1 MSQQGA
7 GTVKGAHSD
16 DALRT
21 AEADLVVRSD
31 FWGQTSPVLTPLKAL
46 IERFANSTSTDDL
59 WDSLNLVYQDTQKD
73 PELRNW
79 FKAAD
84 AYIRKCLQQTGYIM
98 EDASTDEGNRLYDQG
113 RFLLRERYR
122 DHTNRVLDE
131 IKFLSNQF
139 EADPQNKAFGDSM
152 QKLFNDLG
160 QDENGKPVFK
170 THLVKDLSSVILPA
184 AFERVRYVPIPRIEY
199 SDAMVDAIVENLVV
213 ESDNLMPNSLEI
225 TSDNYFR
232 WGRKT
237 VKSANKNKIEVA
249 VSGVQMDLRDVSYYV
264 KRKEGFPSITDKGIL
279 DLFFGG
285 SGLSF
290 KVGLETV
297 DDSNKSHH
305 FFKVTSVKVDVS
317 NLKIK
322 MKQSNHKLLFN
333 FAKPLLLRAVKP
345 ALMKVIEKQIKD
357 TIYQGD
363 AYAWDIQQEVN
374 RATEDAKNDPE
385 NAVNIFS
392 RYYTAV
398 QNRIAQGKEQAERV
412 KAKADNTKA
421 NVAMTKQ
428 DSIFK
433 NISLPGGISSKATE
447 YKELAQKGDK
457 WESPVF
463 GIGSATESTN
473 LKKPSAVSR
482 KPHNVTTATLRDANS
497 SAGNTTGVQAYN
509 NQSYSGNTTTTTTT
523 NNVDGLGAGK
533 TNGTT
538 LGANNP
544 VVSGIQ

>member
-1 MSQQGA
+1 M
-7 GTVKGAHSD
+7 
-16 DALRT
+16 
-21 AEADLVVRSD
+21 
-31 FWGQTSPVLTPLKAL
+31 LTPLKAL

-59 WDSLNLVYQDTQKD
+59 WDSFNVIYKDAQRD

-79 FKAAD
+79 FKSVD

-98 EDASTDEGNRLYDQG
+98 EDESNDEGNRLYDKG

-131 IKFLSNQF
+131 IRFLSSQF
-139 EADPQNKAFGDSM
+139 EEDPQNKAFADSM

-160 QDENGKPVFK
+160 NDETGKPVFK
-170 THLVKDLSSVILPA
+170 KHLVKDLSSVIIPE
-184 AFERVRYVPIPRIEY
+184 AFEHVRYVPIPRIEF
-199 SDAMVDAIVENLVV
+199 SDPQADAIVENLVI
-213 ESDNLMPNSLEI
+213 ESDNLMPNSLEV

-237 VKSANKNKIEVA
+237 VKSTNRNKVEVA
-249 VSGVQMDLRDVSYYV
+249 VSGIQMDLRDVSYYV
-264 KRKEGFPSITDKGIL
+264 KRKEGFPSLTDKGIL

-290 KVGLETV
+290 RVGLQTV
-297 DDSNKSHH
+297 DDSDKAAH
-305 FFKVTSVKVDVS
+305 FFKVTSIKVDIS

-322 MKQSNHKLLFN
+322 IKQSNHKLLFN

-345 ALMKVIEKQIKD
+345 ALMKVIEKEIKE
-357 TIYQGD
+357 TITKAD
-363 AYAWDIQQEVN
+363 AYAWEIQQEVN

-385 NAVNIFS
+385 NAANIFQ
-392 RYYTAV
+392 RYYTAM
-398 QNRIAQGKEQAERV
+398 QNRIAQGKEQKAQQA
-412 KAKADNTKA
+412 KAKAENTKA
-421 NVAMTKQ
+421 NVAITQQ

-463 GIGSATESTN
+463 GIGSAAESTD
-473 LKKPSAVSR
+473 LKKPAAISR
-482 KPHNVTTATLRDANS
+482 KHHDVTAAALRDASSGSRAPGQSLDYNS
-497 SAGNTTGVQAYN
+497 TQTFN
-509 NQSYSGNTTTTTTT
+509 NQSYTSNTVT
-523 NNVDGLGAGK
+523 NTANSNTADTGK

-538 LGANNP
+538 FGASDP
-544 VVSGIQ
+544 VISGTQ

>member
-1 MSQQGA
+1 M
-7 GTVKGAHSD
+7 V
-16 DALRT
+16 RP
-21 AEADLVVRSD
+21 DL
-31 FWGQTSPVLTPLKAL
+31 WGQTKTVLTPLKAL

-59 WDSLNLVYQDTQKD
+59 WDSLNVLYADAQRD
-73 PELRNW
+73 PELRGW
-79 FKAAD
+79 FKNVD
-84 AYIRKCLQQTGYIM
+84 TYIRKCLQQTGFIM
-98 EDASTDEGNRLYDQG
+98 EDASNDEGNKLYDQG

-122 DHTNRVLDE
+122 DHTNRLLDE
-131 IKFLSNQF
+131 IKFLSAQF
-139 EADPQNKAFGDSM
+139 EEDPQNKAFGNSM

-160 QDENGKPVFK
+160 NDENGKPAFK
-170 THLVKDLSSVILPA
+170 PHLLKDLSSVILPQ
-184 AFERVRYVPIPRIEY
+184 AFERIRYVPIPRIEI
-199 SDAMVDAIVENLVV
+199 SDPQVDAIVENLVV
-213 ESDNLMPNSLEI
+213 ESDNLMPNSLEV

-232 WGRKT
+232 WGRKS
-237 VKSANKNKIEVA
+237 VKSANRNKIEIA

-279 DLFFGG
+279 DLSFGG
-285 SGLSF
+285 TGLSF
-290 KVGLETV
+290 KVGLQTV
-297 DDSNKSHH
+297 DNSDKSHH
-305 FFKVTSVKVDVS
+305 FFTVSSVKVDIS

-357 TIYQGD
+357 TIMKGD
-363 AYAWDIQQEVN
+363 AYAWGIQQEVN
-374 RATEDAKNDPE
+374 RAVEDAKNDPE
-385 NAVNIFS
+385 NAANIFQ

-398 QNRIAQGKEQAERV
+398 QNRIAQGKEQADRV

-421 NVAMTKQ
+421 NVAITQQ

-463 GIGSATESTN
+463 GIGSAAESTD
-473 LKKPSAVSR
+473 LRKPAAISR
-482 KPHNVTTATLRDANS
+482 KPHNATTASLRDPNS
-497 SAGNTTGVQAYN
+497 VQSTN
-509 NQSYSGNTTTTTTT
+509 SQSYTSNTATTTTSS
-523 NNVDGLGAGK
+523 NVLDAGK

-538 LGANNP
+538 LGASNP
-544 VVSGIQ
+544 VVTGTSV

>member
-1 MSQQGA
+1 M
-7 GTVKGAHSD
+7 
-16 DALRT
+16 
-21 AEADLVVRSD
+21 
-31 FWGQTSPVLTPLKAL
+31 LTPLKAL

-59 WDSLNLVYQDTQKD
+59 WDSLNVIYQDAQND

-98 EDASTDEGNRLYDQG
+98 DDASNDEGNRLYDQG

-131 IKFLSNQF
+131 IKFLSSQF
-139 EADPQNKAFGDSM
+139 EEDPQNKAFGESM

-160 QDENGKPVFK
+160 NDESGKPVFK
-170 THLVKDLSSVILPA
+170 KHLVKDLSAVIIPGI
-184 AFERVRYVPIPRIEY
+184 FEHIRYVPIPRIEI
-199 SDAMVDAIVENLVV
+199 SDPMVDAIVENLVV

-237 VKSANKNKIEVA
+237 VKSANRNKIEVA

-264 KRKEGFPSITDKGIL
+264 KRKEGFPSITDKGIV

-297 DDSNKSHH
+297 DESNKAHH
-305 FFKVTSVKVDVS
+305 FFKVSAVKVDIS

-345 ALMKVIEKQIKD
+345 ALMKAIEKQVKD
-357 TIYQGD
+357 TIIKGD
-363 AYAWDIQQEVN
+363 AYAWEIQQEVN
-374 RATEDAKNDPE
+374 RAAEDAKNDPE
-385 NAVNIFS
+385 KAVNIFS
-392 RYYTAV
+392 RYYTAF
-398 QNRIAQGKEQAERV
+398 QNRVAQGKETARKV
-412 KAKADNTKA
+412 SAKAENTKA
-421 NVAMTKQ
+421 NVAITQQ

-433 NISLPGGISSKATE
+433 NINLPGGISSKATE

-463 GIGSATESTN
+463 GLGSAAESTN
-473 LKKPSAVSR
+473 LQQPAAVSR
-482 KPHNVTTATLRDANS
+482 KPHSVTTAALRDTGSNSGVANAGDRNATQANGNQTNATTA
-497 SAGNTTGVQAYN
+497 SAGA
-509 NQSYSGNTTTTTTT
+509 SK
-523 NNVDGLGAGK
+523 GLDAGK

-538 LGANNP
+538 LGASNP
-544 VVSGIQ
+544 VVSGSQP